1 MVSSVRFPFLS
12 GFPAIFQVFFAV
24 LTSFPHFG
32 HFAII
37 IPLMPRY
44 DIGYNKTLSN
54 IEEYTQ
60 DLNLWTNEMSPSF
73 SDIQH

>member
-12 GFPAIFQVFFAV
+12 GFPAIFQIFFAV

-37 IPLMPRY
+37 VPLIPRY
-44 DIGYNKTLSN
+44 RIRDNKTLSN
-54 IEEYTQ
+54 IEEYTW
-60 DLNLWTNEMSPSF
+60 DLNP
-73 SDIQH
+73 

>member
-37 IPLMPRY
+37 IPLMPLY
-44 DIGYNKTLSN
+44 HISNNKTLSN
-54 IEEYTQ
+54 IKEYTG
-60 DLNLWTNEMSPSF
+60 DLNLGQIEMSPKHSLF
-73 SDIQH
+73 S